1 MIYKTGLLPSP
12 EPPALQLRSYLLPQR
27 LPAVPAVFG
36 HQDIYPKNA
45 WGMLA
50 NDRVGDCTVAG
61 AMHCEM
67 LWNKANG
74 RNIVFTDRDARND
87 YYTITGGE
95 DTGID
100 MVTAAR
106 FWRNSGFRD
115 NMANRH
121 KIAAYMAVD
130 AKNLEHVYAAA
141 FLFDAVGLGVKITS
155 SAEHQFLHGEPWA
168 NVPNDSIVAYHYVP
182 LIGRAANGNAV
193 IVTWGA
199 AQEVEQSWLGTNMQE
214 CMAMVSEEDLMLGK
228 SEEGFDINALLDD
241 LGMIGG

>member
-12 EPPALQLRSYLLPQR
+12 EPPALQLKSYLLPHL

-36 HQDIYPKNA
+36 HQIAYPA
-45 WGMLA
+45 RGWGMLA

-61 AMHCEM
+61 AMHCIM
-67 LWNKANG
+67 LWNKIRG
-74 RNIVFTDRDARND
+74 RTLTFTDRDARSD

-95 DTGID
+95 DIGVD

-106 FWRNSGFRD
+106 FWRNTGFRD
-115 NMANRH
+115 ASINRH

-130 AKNLEHVYAAA
+130 PKNLEHVYEAAY
-141 FLFDAVGLGVKITS
+141 LFNAVGLGVKIRES
-155 SAEHQFLHGEPWA
+155 DGEAFMHGSPWQSHSDA
-168 NVPNDSIVAYHYVP
+168 VVGYHYVP

-193 IVTWGA
+193 VVTWGG
-199 AQEVEQSWLGTNMQE
+199 AQEVEQSWLGANLQE

-241 LGMIGG
+241 LGMING